1 MEVLRVNN
9 FKGTN
14 TEDENL
20 SPNVL
25 PFALNC
31 DTSKGR
37 LAKRLGYT
45 SLVDLLSTGSPK
57 GLHTA
62 KFSGGDTLLVG
73 ADTSAYKL
81 SGSGGTEVV
90 TTTADFNEGTIT
102 DGELIVND
110 ALVYNTSFIDPCD
123 VDWTTKG
130 WVASGD
136 SSYFSVSDGSYRFY
150 RDSYIDGTG
159 YLTKTFTDNFE
170 NFECQIDCY
179 VGSDTGDNRY
189 WLIGR
194 FYDEDD
200 NEVIKA
206 EMSEELW
213 TGLGTR
219 VYVNGSLKFSSNSSK
234 RGVNFNYADDSFY
247 VELISDS
254 GINTTSTV
262 SIENIKKVVFEFHT
276 ENVSNVRLYNFYLN
290 TYTGNS
296 EYISKTYDLTQ
307 TPVANALSWNTTNTP
322 DVLNIYARG
331 SNDGVRFGDWSVVST
346 SGGSIPNKRYVQ
358 VRVIGY
364 MMGYTTTISSLD
376 DFTISY
382 TTAFDTATAFDTG
395 LTGNKIRWVNYQG
408 QQDDGTGTATELA
421 QYVYYVDGTNY
432 KKYDGTT
439 VTAITGVPASN
450 IIYEHKGYM
459 FFVPSADESKLY
471 FSDPYGANA
480 ADPLAAFEAVDET
493 YYIQFPSKI
502 KGLRTFQG
510 KLVVSGDDFTSFVT
524 GTIFGGTEDNTVVY
538 QIDDKGVPNHESM
551 AICSTQDG
559 NILAMVTSDGL
570 MYLSGAE
577 YEEAL
582 EQKRLSDTVQTYIN
596 DGSFTNSYLKYHDS
610 KLYFGFNSG
619 VIPTD
624 YIDSILVFDF
634 NNGLTID
641 GIWSIA
647 LNDMAVF
654 NGRLYGSSSSNTK
667 LFELQSGE
675 NDDGADIDMKAV
687 IRFNFGNVKTTLER
701 VKIKATT
708 DSDFDNLTSANLIV
722 YNDSHSRNID
732 LTTGR
737 WRESGTYYSQYKGQD
752 LMESKRSIKKRGTF
766 VEATFAVESSYK
778 FEIDSLEF
786 EYKGVRQ

>member
-20 SPNVL
+20 SPNIL
-25 PFALNC
+25 PFAYNV

-37 LAKRLGYT
+37 LSKRLGYA
-45 SLVDLLSTGSPK
+45 SLVNIGSTGYPK

-62 KFSGGDTLLVG
+62 QLSSGDTLFVG

-81 SGSGGTEVV
+81 SGTSSTEVV
-90 TTTADFNEGTIT
+90 TTTADFNEGTIE
-102 DGELIVND
+102 DGNVND
-110 ALVYNTSFIDPCD
+110 SIISPYVNFH
-123 VDWTTKG
+123 TTQ
-130 WVASGD
+130 WA
-136 SSYFSVSDGSYRFY
+136 YH
-150 RDSYIDGTG
+150 
-159 YLTKTFTDNFE
+159 
-170 NFECQIDCY
+170 
-179 VGSDTGDNRY
+179 
-189 WLIGR
+189 
-194 FYDEDD
+194 YDEDVDLDVTETFTYPISNYSMDFERVLESVSSSGYEWTSVNIYVRDSSD
-200 NEVIKA
+200 NSLVRIYNQMEDDDATTWVEKI
-206 EMSEELW
+206 
-213 TGLGTR
+213 
-219 VYVNGSLKFSSNSSK
+219 YVNGNIVVDAVRGTSTQNFTNIYYIDYVDGNLIIKRDTTTLYNNEIELEDAKSIRGVVTKQNSNSAIYEVNVQGYSEASYVSK
-234 RGVNFNYADDSFY
+234 IF
-247 VELISDS
+247 
-254 GINTTSTV
+254 
-262 SIENIKKVVFEFHT
+262 
-276 ENVSNVRLYNFYLN
+276 
-290 TYTGNS
+290 
-296 EYISKTYDLTQ
+296 DLSQ
-307 TPVANALSWNTTNTP
+307 TPVANTLDWTSTVDANMSLTFQ
-322 DVLNIYARG
+322 ARG
-331 SNDGVRFGDWSVVST
+331 SDDGVTFNDWSTIPS
-346 SGGSIPNKRYVQ
+346 SGSSIPNKRYVQ
-358 VRVIGY
+358 IQFYFIKTG
-364 MMGYTTTISSLD
+364 TLTSISSVD
-376 DFTISY
+376 DFTITY
-382 TTAFDTATAFDTG
+382 TPSFNTAIQFDTG

-510 KLVVSGDDFTSFVT
+510 KLVVSGDGFTSFVT
-524 GTIFGGTEDNTVVY
+524 GDIFGGTVDNTVVY

-559 NILAMVTSDGL
+559 NILAMVTNDGV

-582 EQKRLSDTVQTYIN
+582 EQKPLTTTVQSYIN
-596 DGSFTNSYLKYHDS
+596 EGSFTNSYLKYHDG

-619 VIPTD
+619 VVPTD
-624 YIDSILVFDF
+624 YVDSILVFNF
-634 NNGLTID
+634 RNQLTID
-641 GIWSIA
+641 GVWDIG

-654 NGRLYGSSSSNTK
+654 NNRLYGSSSDTTNI
-667 LFELQSGE
+667 LELLSGQSDNGS
-675 NDDGADIDMKAV
+675 DINMKAV
-687 IRFNFGNVKTTLER
+687 IRFNFQNVKTTIQR
-701 VKIKATT
+701 VKIKATMG
-708 DSDFDNLTSANLIV
+708 SDFTNCTSADLIV
-722 YNDSHSRNID
+722 YNDSHGKTID
-732 LTTGR
+732 LMESN
-737 WRESGTYYSQYKGQD
+737 WRESQTHYAQFKGQD
-752 LMESKRSIKKRGTF
+752 LMETKRSIKKRGTF

>member
-20 SPNVL
+20 SPNIL
-25 PFALNC
+25 PFAYNV

-37 LAKRLGYT
+37 LSKRLGYA
-45 SLVDLLSTGSPK
+45 SLVNIGSTGYPK

-62 KFSGGDTLLVG
+62 QLSSGDTLFVG

-81 SGSGGTEVV
+81 SGTSSTEVV
-90 TTTADFNEGTIT
+90 TTTADFNEGTIE
-102 DGELIVND
+102 DGNVND
-110 ALVYNTSFIDPCD
+110 SIISPYVNFH
-123 VDWTTKG
+123 TTQ
-130 WVASGD
+130 WA
-136 SSYFSVSDGSYRFY
+136 YH
-150 RDSYIDGTG
+150 
-159 YLTKTFTDNFE
+159 
-170 NFECQIDCY
+170 
-179 VGSDTGDNRY
+179 
-189 WLIGR
+189 
-194 FYDEDD
+194 YDEDVDLDVTETFTYPISNYSMDFERVLESVSSSGYEWTSVNIYVRDSSD
-200 NEVIKA
+200 NSLVRIYNQMEDDDATTWVEKI
-206 EMSEELW
+206 
-213 TGLGTR
+213 
-219 VYVNGSLKFSSNSSK
+219 YVNGNIVVDAVRGTSTQNFTNIYYIDYVDGNLIIKRDTTTLYNNEIELEDAKSIRGVVTKQNSNSAIYEVNVQGYSEASYVSK
-234 RGVNFNYADDSFY
+234 IF
-247 VELISDS
+247 
-254 GINTTSTV
+254 
-262 SIENIKKVVFEFHT
+262 
-276 ENVSNVRLYNFYLN
+276 
-290 TYTGNS
+290 
-296 EYISKTYDLTQ
+296 DLSQ
-307 TPVANALSWNTTNTP
+307 TPVANTLDWTSTVDANMSLTFQ
-322 DVLNIYARG
+322 ARG
-331 SNDGVRFGDWSVVST
+331 SDDGVTFNDWSTIPS
-346 SGGSIPNKRYVQ
+346 SGSSIPNKRYVQ
-358 VRVIGY
+358 IQFYFIKTG
-364 MMGYTTTISSLD
+364 TLTSISSVD
-376 DFTISY
+376 DFTITY
-382 TTAFDTATAFDTG
+382 TPSFNTATQFDTG

-510 KLVVSGDDFTSFVT
+510 KLVVSGDGFTSFVT
-524 GTIFGGTEDNTVVY
+524 GDIFGGTVDNTVVY

-559 NILAMVTSDGL
+559 NILAMVTNDGV

-582 EQKRLSDTVQTYIN
+582 EQKPLTTTVQSYIN
-596 DGSFTNSYLKYHDS
+596 EGSFTNSYLKYHDG

-619 VIPTD
+619 VVPTD
-624 YIDSILVFDF
+624 YVDSILVFNF
-634 NNGLTID
+634 RNQLTID
-641 GIWSIA
+641 GVWDIG

-654 NGRLYGSSSSNTK
+654 NNRLYGSSSDTTNI
-667 LFELQSGE
+667 LELLSGQSDNGS
-675 NDDGADIDMKAV
+675 DINMKAV
-687 IRFNFGNVKTTLER
+687 IRFNFQNVKTTIQR
-701 VKIKATT
+701 VKIKATMG
-708 DSDFDNLTSANLIV
+708 SDFTNCTSADLIV
-722 YNDSHSRNID
+722 YNDSHGKTID
-732 LTTGR
+732 LMESN
-737 WRESGTYYSQYKGQD
+737 WRESQTHYAQFKGQD
-752 LMESKRSIKKRGTF
+752 LMETKRSIKKRGTF

>member
-81 SGSGGTEVV
+81 SGTASTEVV
-90 TTTADFNEGTIT
+90 TTTAEFNGGTIT
-102 DGELIVND
+102 PSVNNGLEVDSNSLLISNYEDSTIEADETKTFSDAFDNYLFYVRISSQVGSAGDSTARDSNVRINFRDSSNNLIFYILNYRNNYNNNGFFKIYNSGGSEL
-110 ALVYNTSFIDPCD
+110 YNTSRPETGNTSDYLKIINN
-123 VDWTTKG
+123 
-130 WVASGD
+130 GD
-136 SSYFSVSDGSYRFY
+136 SIDFLYNSTSVY
-150 RDSYIDGTG
+150 
-159 YLTKTFTDNFE
+159 
-170 NFECQIDCY
+170 Q
-179 VGSDTGDNRY
+179 
-189 WLIGR
+189 
-194 FYDEDD
+194 
-200 NEVIKA
+200 
-206 EMSEELW
+206 
-213 TGLGTR
+213 
-219 VYVNGSLKFSSNSSK
+219 SSNST
-234 RGVNFNYADDSFY
+234 
-247 VELISDS
+247 LISGLKYINFDCDTDTFGQGYFYDFTIHEYNTS
-254 GINTTSTV
+254 GYQY
-262 SIENIKKVVFEFHT
+262 F
-276 ENVSNVRLYNFYLN
+276 
-290 TYTGNS
+290 
-296 EYISKTYDLTQ
+296 SKTFDLGQ
-307 TPVANALSWNTTNTP
+307 TPVASSLAYTTTSSGGYTLSA
-322 DVLNIYARG
+322 YARG
-331 SNDGVRFGDWSVVST
+331 SNDGIRFGDWSIVSS
-346 SGGSIPNKRYVQ
+346 SGSSIPQKRYVEIRLD
-358 VRVIGY
+358 VS
-364 MMGYTTTISSLD
+364 ISGTAVSSFSLS

-382 TTAFDTATAFDTG
+382 ITSFDTATAFDTG

-408 QQDDGTGTATELA
+408 QQDDGTGTATELK
-421 QYVYYVDGTNY
+421 QYVYYCDGTSY

-439 VTAITGVPASN
+439 VTDITSSVVAPN

-459 FFVPSADESKLY
+459 FFVPSGDETRLY
-471 FSDPYGANA
+471 YSDPYGANA
-480 ADPLAAFEAVDET
+480 ADPLNAFEVTDAT
-493 YYIQFPSKI
+493 YYMQFPAKI

-510 KLVVSGDDFTSFVT
+510 KLVVSGDDFTSFVN
-524 GTIFGGTEDNTVVY
+524 GSIFGGTDDDTVVY

-551 AICSTQDG
+551 AICSTNQG
-559 NILAMVTSDGL
+559 NILALVTRDGL
-570 MYLSGAE
+570 VYLSGSE
-577 YEEAL
+577 YENAL
-582 EQKRLSDTVQTYIN
+582 EQKPLTTTVQSYIN
-596 DGSFTNSYLKYHDS
+596 ECSFTNSYLKYHDG

-619 VIPTD
+619 VVPTD
-624 YIDSILVFDF
+624 YVDSILVFNF
-634 NNGLTID
+634 RNQLTID
-641 GIWSIA
+641 GVWDIG

-654 NGRLYGSSSSNTK
+654 NNRLYGSSSDTTNI
-667 LFELQSGE
+667 LELLSGQSDNGS
-675 NDDGADIDMKAV
+675 DIDMKAV

-766 VEATFAVESSYK
+766 VEATFDVSSTYK